1 MKKILCILPHIHDPT
16 IIGRLGMLQE
26 GGFRIE
32 ALAFAVRYFPGRI
45 PNCPLALLGRLR
57 FRAYFLRIFEILLR
71 LPRIRA
77 ASRHSD
83 IVYAFNLELGLAAM
97 VACTGLGKPVVLEI
111 HDIKRHQV
119 AGGPKGWLVRRVD
132 RFVTQACSLLVI
144 TTTGYYPYY
153 RNWLK
158 VKTPDLV
165 IENKLDGAFA
175 AAIQAKGIPGATG
188 EPPAARPLRIGYFGV
203 LVDEWSIRVLEALT
217 ASAPEKFQVVLAGT
231 SNQIAN
237 LTLRAAQNAH
247 MEYQGTYREPEDLE
261 NLYTGVDMVLA
272 CYAPTIPYCWSEATR
287 FYKACLFRRP
297 LIVRA
302 GTGSAAA
309 VDRYQIGLV
318 VTDDDVGAAAAAI
331 RGITRARWRRW
342 RTNMA
347 QVPREVYV
355 YTHEADALGRALR
368 ETAGSAAPARETAG

>member
-1 MKKILCILPHIHDPT
+1 MKKILCILPHVDP
-16 IIGRLGMLQE
+16 IMSGRVEMLQE
-26 GGFRIE
+26 GGFQVE
-32 ALAFAVRYFPGRI
+32 VVAFDTRYFPGQL
-45 PNCPLALLGRLR
+45 PNCPLASLGRLHFKPYF
-57 FRAYFLRIFEILLR
+57 FRIAEVLLR

-77 ASRHSD
+77 AIRHSD
-83 IVYAFNLELGLAAM
+83 IVYAFWLDMGLAA
-97 VACTGLGKPVVLEI
+97 VLARAGLGKPVALEV
-111 HDIKRHQV
+111 HDVKRHQV

-132 RFVTQACSLLVI
+132 RFVTQACSLLVL

-165 IENKLDGAFA
+165 VENKLDGAFA
-175 AAIQAKGIPGATG
+175 AAIQAKGIPVATG
-188 EPPAARPLRIGYFGV
+188 EPPEARPLRIGYFGV

-237 LTLRAAQNAH
+237 LTLRVAQNAH
-247 MEYQGTYREPEDLE
+247 MEYQGPYRDPEDLE

-272 CYAPTIPYCWSEATR
+272 CYAPTIPYGWSEATR

-309 VDRYQIGLV
+309 VNRYQIGLV
-318 VTDDDVGAAAAAI
+318 VTEDDVGAAAAAI
-331 RGITRARWRRW
+331 RGITLARWRRW

-355 YTHEADALGRALR
+355 HTDEADALSRALR
-368 ETAGSAAPARETAG
+368 ETAG